1 MRVTLKIILPVLPE
15 AIGGSDLVVEFDG
28 KTVNDVIK
36 HLVTQYG
43 QKANKAFFDKNGELD
58 PMIQI
63 LLNGEEWVA
72 HDQLGTILRDG
83 DSLMFAVM
91 IAGG

>member
-1 MRVTLKIILPVLPE
+1 MKVKLKIILPTLPE
-15 AIGGSDLVVEFDG
+15 LIGGSDLEIELNG
-28 KTVNDVIK
+28 KTVNDVIE
-36 HLVTQYG
+36 HLVTEYG
-43 QKANKAFFDKNGELD
+43 QNARKALFDKYGKLD

-63 LLNGEEWVA
+63 LLNGEEWIA
-72 HDQLGTILRDG
+72 HDQLDKVLQDG